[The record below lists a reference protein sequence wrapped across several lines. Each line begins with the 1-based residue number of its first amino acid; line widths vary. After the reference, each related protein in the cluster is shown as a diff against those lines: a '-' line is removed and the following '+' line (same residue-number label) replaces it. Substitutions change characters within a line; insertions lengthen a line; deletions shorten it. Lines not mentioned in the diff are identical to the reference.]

1 MSVTSEDM
9 REFITRTDR
18 PTPGQSLTEN
28 PETPNAWE
36 KPPQITTKED
46 AINYFLEVFLEEET
60 FLSLMDLLNQGVPV
74 MGLVE
79 FYLTQAFQEG
89 IVNADLMMLL
99 AEPLAYIL
107 MGLAERQGIE
117 VIIVDDPEEEDEG
130 TNIMRTKLQT
140 ITEPKNDQEI
150 DLDEKIERVPSL
162 MERGV

>member
-1 MSVTSEDM
+1 MAITNNDIRGFVM
-9 REFITRTDR
+9 RANS
-18 PTPGQSLTEN
+18 PTPGQSLTDN
-28 PETPNAWE
+28 PETPYAWE
-36 KPPQITTKED
+36 KPPRITTKEE
-46 AINYFLEVFLEEET
+46 AINYFLELFLEEEA

-79 FYLTQAFQEG
+79 FYLTRAFQEG
-89 IVNADLMMLL
+89 IVNPDLMILL

-107 MGLAERQGIE
+107 IGLAERQGIK
-117 VIIVDDPEEEDEG
+117 VTIVDDPEEEDEG

-150 DLDEKIERVPSL
+150 NLDEKIERVPSL

>member
-1 MSVTSEDM
+1 MALTTNDIRGFIM
-9 REFITRTDR
+9 RANS

-28 PETPNAWE
+28 PEAPNAWE
-36 KPPQITTKED
+36 KPPQITTKEE
-46 AINYFLEVFLEEET
+46 AINYFLELFLEEET
-60 FLSLMDLLNQGVPV
+60 FLSLMDLLSTGTPV

-79 FYLTQAFQEG
+79 FYLTRAFQEG
-89 IVNADLMMLL
+89 VVNPDLMMLL
-99 AEPLAYIL
+99 AEPLAYVL

-117 VIIVDDPEEEDEG
+117 VTIVDDPEEEEG